1 MPNDWKEICDVLGRS
16 VLINCQSYSYTK
28 RYRAYWTNFY
38 HESDLPPHDPKLN
51 PNECMIG
58 NRTII
63 QYEACSRMNVR
74 PLGAR
79 WKDGKST
86 SSRPI
91 MVNDPKFEQ
100 LQHLL
105 PEEAEALHGYQVGCT
120 AGNDATA
127 DQRLKAIGNGWD
139 LNVISMILS
148 RSRLC
153 RDAFIAKTMVSMH
166 TTLHP
171 QDMAEVLMQLEPEVR
186 QYHLHLLQQ
195 QLTAPAVHGSSRQQL
210 PSDDLLHQTQIM
222 VPSDDP
228 LHQAQIKHTTPQR
241 DGLLHQSDDL
251 LHQHTATQRD
261 GLLHDDD
268 YNLFDEKLTVRIP
281 KISISLS
288 DNITNHLGTQK

>member
-1 MPNDWKEICDVLGRS
+1 MLLSGPPCQDFSKLRLISKRSAHTKVSNLRPGLNGPHGRVFRNVIQILQWVLKHNPDCEFLIENVVFDDTPNDWKEICDVLGRS

-38 HESDLPPHDPKLN
+38 HESDLPPHEPKLN

-79 WKDGKST
+79 WKHGKST

-166 TTLHP
+166 ANLHP

-186 QYHLHLLQQ
+186 QYHLHLLQ
-195 QLTAPAVHGSSRQQL
+195 
-210 PSDDLLHQTQIM
+210 
-222 VPSDDP
+222 
-228 LHQAQIKHTTPQR
+228 
-241 DGLLHQSDDL
+241 
-251 LHQHTATQRD
+251 
-261 GLLHDDD
+261 
-268 YNLFDEKLTVRIP
+268 
-281 KISISLS
+281 
-288 DNITNHLGTQK
+288 